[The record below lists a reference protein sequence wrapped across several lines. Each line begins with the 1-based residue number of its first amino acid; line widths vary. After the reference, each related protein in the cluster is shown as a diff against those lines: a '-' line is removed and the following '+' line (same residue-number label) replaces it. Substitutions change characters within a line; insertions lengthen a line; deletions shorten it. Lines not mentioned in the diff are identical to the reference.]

1 MKMEMVNLKLK
12 TNLIIILIP
21 FVLLVFPVSVSG
33 MITLPVTAQMYHSLV
48 QQQLPNSENTVCVT
62 PMQVFANSN
71 NLCSN
76 LVNNSSSSTTTTYQI
91 MTTTANLNRNVLNFP
106 FTNHSINKNAIISKS
121 NNKSRVVAN
130 VASKKS
136 ILKKKAINLATV
148 SKPNLLSATTK
159 NKVVKIKSTSNNNK
173 DCVKNMNNLNKCEK
187 KIKSKP
193 KLESKATKKEAD
205 TAPSVNDSHANSH

>member
-1 MKMEMVNLKLK
+1 
-12 TNLIIILIP
+12 
-21 FVLLVFPVSVSG
+21 

-76 LVNNSSSSTTTTYQI
+76 LVNNSSSTTTTYQI
-91 MTTTANLNRNVLNFP
+91 MTTNANPNRNVLNFP
-106 FTNHSINKNAIISKS
+106 FTNHSINKNAIILNS
-121 NNKSRVVAN
+121 NNKSRVAAS
-130 VASKKS
+130 VASKKP
-136 ILKKKAINLATV
+136 ILKKKVLNIAAV
-148 SKPNLLSATTK
+148 SKPNLLSTNTK

-173 DCVKNMNNLNKCEK
+173 ICVKNMNKVDNLNKCEK

-193 KLESKATKKEAD
+193 KLESKAPKKEAD
-205 TAPSVNDSHANSH
+205 TAPPLNEPCKQSLV